1 VLFRQKWNAHKN
13 QTFANQMM
21 YENIAAKPLAAAK
34 VLECALQ
41 GHGEYPA
48 GVFLSAPVAA

>member
-1 VLFRQKWNAHKN
+1 
-13 QTFANQMM
+13 MM

-48 GVFLSAPVAA
+48 GVFSDTRKNILSET